1 MKERKRLG
9 IYKEGESKMRDQVI
23 EQILEHKII
32 AIVRGV
38 EGEKVG
44 KIAKALYEGGIRL
57 MEITFNQREPDSFVE
72 TAEAIRAVKAE
83 MEGRMTVG
91 AGTVIST
98 ALVELAHEAGAQYI
112 VSPDTQEA
120 VIQRTMELGMVSVPG
135 AFTATEAGRAHEAG
149 ADFVKLFPCDQ
160 NTPAYLKALRA
171 PLSHIRFLA
180 VGGVTAENAAAFLRA
195 GALGVGIGGSLVRKE
210 WVETGAFEEI
220 RREARRLTECAGEG
234 LSGYVPS
241 HALCGP
247 VYRK

>member
-1 MKERKRLG
+1 LETGKRKSGKQSFLRGTQDGERIWWGQKWMKERKRLG

-98 ALVELAHEAGAQYI
+98 ALVELAHEAGA
-112 VSPDTQEA
+112 
-120 VIQRTMELGMVSVPG
+120 
-135 AFTATEAGRAHEAG
+135 
-149 ADFVKLFPCDQ
+149 DFVKLFPCDQ

>member
-98 ALVELAHEAGAQYI
+98 ALVELAHEAGA
-112 VSPDTQEA
+112 
-120 VIQRTMELGMVSVPG
+120 
-135 AFTATEAGRAHEAG
+135 
-149 ADFVKLFPCDQ
+149 DFVKLFPCDQ

>member
-1 MKERKRLG
+1 
-9 IYKEGESKMRDQVI
+9 
-23 EQILEHKII
+23 
-32 AIVRGV
+32 
-38 EGEKVG
+38 
-44 KIAKALYEGGIRL
+44 
-57 MEITFNQREPDSFVE
+57 
-72 TAEAIRAVKAE
+72 
-83 MEGRMTVG
+83 MTVG

-98 ALVELAHEAGAQYI
+98 ALVEL
-112 VSPDTQEA
+112 
-120 VIQRTMELGMVSVPG
+120 
-135 AFTATEAGRAHEAG
+135 AHEAG